1 MPKDENNKGTEEET
15 EEESSQEQIVQVE
28 EPSNFRKLALEEIMP
43 TMGESETGGLENTQW
58 IRIAQQEEEKEEE
71 TPIYD
76 LEKAT
81 SERGYDVDSAYKIE
95 GTGGDY
101 DMVQSSAVTMQD
113 SLNQDQGITPM
124 NQAKS
129 YETSGEK
136 ELKERRKRDRW

>member
-1 MPKDENNKGTEEET
+1 MPKEKNNEETEEET
-15 EEESSQEQIVQVE
+15 EEESSQAQIIEE

-58 IRIAQQEEEKEEE
+58 IRIAQQEEEKKEE

-81 SERGYDVDSAYKIE
+81 SERGYDTDSAYKIE

-101 DMVQSSAVTMQD
+101 DMVQSSAPTMQD
-113 SLNQDQGITPM
+113 SLNQDQGINPM

>member
-1 MPKDENNKGTEEET
+1 MLQLYMPKEKNNEET
-15 EEESSQEQIVQVE
+15 EEETSQEQIIQE
-28 EPSNFRKLALEEIMP
+28 EPSKFRKLALEEIMP

-58 IRIAQQEEEKEEE
+58 IRITQQEEEKEEE

-81 SERGYDVDSAYKIE
+81 SERGYDADSAYKIE

-101 DMVQSSAVTMQD
+101 DMVQSSAPTMQD
-113 SLNQDQGITPM
+113 SFNQDQGINPM

>member
-1 MPKDENNKGTEEET
+1 MPKEKNNEETEEET
-15 EEESSQEQIVQVE
+15 EEEYSQVQIIEE

-43 TMGESETGGLENTQW
+43 TMGESETGGLDNTQW

-81 SERGYDVDSAYKIE
+81 SERGYDADSAYKIE

-101 DMVQSSAVTMQD
+101 DMVQSSTPTMQD
-113 SLNQDQGITPM
+113 SSNQDQGINPM

-136 ELKERRKRDRW
+136 ELKERRKRDGW

>member
-1 MPKDENNKGTEEET
+1 MPKEKNNEETEEET
-15 EEESSQEQIVQVE
+15 EEESSQTQIIEE

-58 IRIAQQEEEKEEE
+58 IRIAQQEEEKKEE

-81 SERGYDVDSAYKIE
+81 SERGYDADSAYKIE

-101 DMVQSSAVTMQD
+101 DMVQSSTPTMQD
-113 SLNQDQGITPM
+113 SSNQDQGINPM

>member
-1 MPKDENNKGTEEET
+1 MPKEKNNEET
-15 EEESSQEQIVQVE
+15 EEESSQTQIIEE

-58 IRIAQQEEEKEEE
+58 IRIAQQEEEKKEE

-81 SERGYDVDSAYKIE
+81 SERGYDTDSTYKIE

-101 DMVQSSAVTMQD
+101 DMVQSSAPTMQD
-113 SLNQDQGITPM
+113 SSNQDQGINPM

>member
-1 MPKDENNKGTEEET
+1 MLQLYMPKEKNNEET
-15 EEESSQEQIVQVE
+15 EEETSQEQIIQE
-28 EPSNFRKLALEEIMP
+28 EPSKFRKLALEEIMP

-58 IRIAQQEEEKEEE
+58 IRITQQEEEKEEE

-81 SERGYDVDSAYKIE
+81 SERGYDADSAYKIE

-101 DMVQSSAVTMQD
+101 DMVQSSAPTMQD
-113 SLNQDQGITPM
+113 SFNQDQGINPM

-136 ELKERRKRDRW
+136 ELKERRKRDSW

>member
-1 MPKDENNKGTEEET
+1 MPKEKNNEETEEET
-15 EEESSQEQIVQVE
+15 EEESSQTQIIEE

-58 IRIAQQEEEKEEE
+58 IRVAQQEEEKKEE

-81 SERGYDVDSAYKIE
+81 SERGYDTDSTYKIE

-101 DMVQSSAVTMQD
+101 DLVQSSAPTMQD
-113 SLNQDQGITPM
+113 SSNQDQGINPM

>member
-1 MPKDENNKGTEEET
+1 MPKEKNNEETEEET
-15 EEESSQEQIVQVE
+15 EEESSQTQIIEE

-58 IRIAQQEEEKEEE
+58 IRIAQQEEEKKEE

-81 SERGYDVDSAYKIE
+81 SERGYDTDSTYKIE

-101 DMVQSSAVTMQD
+101 DMVQSSAPTMQD
-113 SLNQDQGITPM
+113 SSNQDQGINPM

>member
-1 MPKDENNKGTEEET
+1 MSKEKNNEETEEET
-15 EEESSQEQIVQVE
+15 EEEPTEQETTEE

-58 IRIAQQEEEKEEE
+58 IRVTQQEEEKKEE

-81 SERGYDVDSAYKIE
+81 SERGYDTDSAYKIE

-101 DMVQSSAVTMQD
+101 DMVQSSTPTMQD
-113 SLNQDQGITPM
+113 SSNQDQGINPM

>member
-1 MPKDENNKGTEEET
+1 MPKEKNNEET
-15 EEESSQEQIVQVE
+15 EEESSQTQIIEE

-58 IRIAQQEEEKEEE
+58 IRVAQQEEEKKEE

-81 SERGYDVDSAYKIE
+81 SERGYDTDSTYKIE

-101 DMVQSSAVTMQD
+101 DMVQSSAPTMQD
-113 SLNQDQGITPM
+113 SSNQDQGINPM

>member
-1 MPKDENNKGTEEET
+1 MPKEKNNEETEEET
-15 EEESSQEQIVQVE
+15 EEESSQTQIIEE

-58 IRIAQQEEEKEEE
+58 IRVAQQEEEKKEE

-81 SERGYDVDSAYKIE
+81 SERGYDTDSTYKIE

-101 DMVQSSAVTMQD
+101 DMVQSSAPTMQD
-113 SLNQDQGITPM
+113 SSNQDQGINPM